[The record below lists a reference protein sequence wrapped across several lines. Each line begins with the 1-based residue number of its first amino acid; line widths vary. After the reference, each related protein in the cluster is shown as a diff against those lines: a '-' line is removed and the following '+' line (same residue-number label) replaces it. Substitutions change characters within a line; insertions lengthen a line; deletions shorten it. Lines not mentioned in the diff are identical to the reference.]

1 MCLDQKGL
9 LFYTF
14 GLFYSFVNSTSY
26 ICYLFLLSLFL
37 FPLGYFIPLP
47 FLYIQQIQ
55 PSKPKLLLQLCSSL
69 FFSLFLSLLI
79 SGTPL
84 PILYRQ
90 QTTATATLLV
100 SCFLFLSS
108 LIQSM
113 PLLILYIQQTTAVA
127 TLHVPSFLFLSPLIS
142 GIPLLILY
150 MQQIQPKLLSLLCSS
165 LLVAEPEFAN
175 FYI

>member
-1 MCLDQKGL
+1 MSLDQKGL

-37 FPLGYFIPLP
+37 FPLGYFIPLL

-55 PSKPKLLLQLCSSL
+55 QFQPKLLLQLCSSF
-69 FFSLFLSLLI
+69 FFSLFLFLLI

-84 PILYRQ
+84 PILYMQ
-90 QTTATATLLV
+90 QTTAIATLLV
-100 SCFLFLSS
+100 SSFLFLSS
-108 LIQSM
+108 LIPSM
-113 PLLILYIQQTTAVA
+113 PLLILHI
-127 TLHVPSFLFLSPLIS
+127 
-142 GIPLLILY
+142 
-150 MQQIQPKLLSLLCSS
+150 QQIQLKLLFPLCSS
-165 LLVAEPEFAN
+165 WLAILPFASGKSQICQ

>member
-37 FPLGYFIPLP
+37 FPLGYFIPLL

-55 PSKPKLLLQLCSSL
+55 QFQPKLLLQLCSSL

-84 PILYRQ
+84 PILYMQ
-90 QTTATATLLV
+90 QTTAIATLLV
-100 SCFLFLSS
+100 SSFLFLSS
-108 LIQSM
+108 FIQSM
-113 PLLILYIQQTTAVA
+113 PLLILHI
-127 TLHVPSFLFLSPLIS
+127 
-142 GIPLLILY
+142 
-150 MQQIQPKLLSLLCSS
+150 QQIQLKLLFPPCSS
-165 LLVAEPEFAN
+165 WLAILPFASGKSRICQ